1 MLRLWH
7 SQTRATVTEGDYNMK
22 YHKIKNI
29 DKSVCTAEQKIAY
42 NLAWY
47 ECCGAENLTADDCEN
62 VIEGCMKHWSREIAK
77 CPKSAQYDSDAILA
91 SLNAGMRN
99 YIASGCRIPSSY
111 EAVGEMFP
119 ATI

>member
-1 MLRLWH
+1 MPK
-7 SQTRATVTEGDYNMK
+7 EDYNMK

-29 DKSVCTAEQKIAY
+29 DKSVCTADQKIAY

-47 ECCGAENLTADDCEN
+47 ECFGAENLTADDCEN